1 MSTKPRSRRMP
12 TILLIG
18 FEAFGGDE
26 LNPAQEIVRELD
38 GRRIEGHRV
47 VSRVLPVAF
56 AAAITEVAHALE
68 QERPVLALAIGLA
81 AGRAR
86 LSIERVFI
94 NLIDAR
100 IPDNHGAQPIDVAVV
115 AEAPPAYFA
124 NLPVKAM
131 LHDLLA
137 AGIPAELS
145 LTAGSYVCNAIGFAL
160 GHLAASRYTGMRTGF
175 IHLPLLPAQASR
187 LPGTPSLDLQ
197 TQCRGIEQAL
207 RSALLNTIDRGDVAG
222 TIC

>member
-1 MSTKPRSRRMP
+1 MP

-18 FEAFGGDE
+18 FEPFGGDE

-47 VSRVLPVAF
+47 VTRVLPVAF
-56 AAAITEVAHALE
+56 AAAITELAHALE

-86 LSIERVFI
+86 LSIERVFV

-100 IPDNHGAQPIDVAVV
+100 IPDNRGAQPIDVAVI
-115 AEAPPAYFA
+115 AEAPPACFA
-124 NLPVKAM
+124 TLPVKAI
-131 LHDLLA
+131 LHDLIA

-160 GHLAASRYTGMRTGF
+160 GHLAGSRYPGMRSGF

-207 RSALLNTIDRGDVAG
+207 RSALLNTTDRRDSAG